1 MDDQVVLSMASTLE
15 METQRLNQELRT
27 ISNDMEV
34 IAAKQRRYGDIFLAP
49 LQYLSQLRQHKEL
62 RLQEISNQMSALQ
75 SQLDN
80 SAQLLAILQNAGRT
94 ATIVKPSNSQ
104 LNNNNTSSVTSPS
117 KFASAS
123 PGRRIN

>member
-62 RLQEISNQMSALQ
+62 RLQEISNQMTALQ

-80 SAQLLAILQNAGRT
+80 SAQLLQILQNAGRT

-104 LNNNNTSSVTSPS
+104 LNSTSSVTSPS
-117 KFASAS
+117 KFGSAS